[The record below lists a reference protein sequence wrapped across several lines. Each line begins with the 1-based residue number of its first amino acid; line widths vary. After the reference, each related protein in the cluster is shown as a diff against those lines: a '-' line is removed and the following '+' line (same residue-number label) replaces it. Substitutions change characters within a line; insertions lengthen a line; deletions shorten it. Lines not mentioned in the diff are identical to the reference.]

1 MNNLIH
7 YYELL
12 NFIKNKSYYNP
23 NTVPI
28 KTKSTTIMNYIK
40 DHNDLNVLKNTKF
53 IYSFIIVINT
63 IKTLDIYL
71 DNCVTKSIVL
81 YKNRENYT
89 INDKISLFICIC
101 HLILYT
107 NNDKLK
113 KIAKT
118 MILDITECKTH
129 TINSPYILGEY
140 LTYCL
145 KLKLLMVKL
154 KKVIPNSK
162 WELLYETLL
171 NVSLKE
177 IRRIKFDGYIL
188 NNDMWGWFNVCIG
201 LESVKILKQYDD
213 KNIRVKQILN
223 YYYLVNKINNNA
235 KYYSYNKGNW
245 CNYSTLNLTMYDV
258 MFFPIA
264 YL

>member
-7 YYELL
+7 YYDLL

-23 NTVPI
+23 NTYSI
-28 KTKSTTIMNYIK
+28 KTKSNTLMNYIK

-53 IYSFIIVINT
+53 IYSFIIASNT
-63 IKTLDIYL
+63 IKILDTHL
-71 DNCVTKSIVL
+71 DNCVTKLIVL
-81 YKNRENYT
+81 YKKSKNYT
-89 INDKISLFICIC
+89 INDKLSLFICIC
-101 HLILYT
+101 HLTLYT
-107 NNDKLK
+107 NNIELK
-113 KIAKT
+113 KIAKI
-118 MILDITECKTH
+118 MILDITNYKTH

-145 KLKLLMVKL
+145 KIKLLMMKL

-162 WELLYETLL
+162 LELLYETLL

-177 IRRIKFDGYIL
+177 IRRTKFNGYTL
-188 NNDMWGWFNVCIG
+188 NNDMWDWFNVCIG
-201 LESVKILKQYDD
+201 LESIKILKHYDTQ
-213 KNIRVKQILN
+213 NIRIKQILN

-245 CNYSTLNLTMYDV
+245 RDYSTLNLAMYDA
-258 MFFPIA
+258 MFFPIE